1 MRERIFELR
10 KAKTQ
15 LILDVLTSILTQR
28 KRKSASQNR
37 SLDYSPSAMDRGA
50 VKVQIYGFLS
60 LPDDLREYCAAMLE
74 VFDDV
79 HKSTPNVTFEIVS

>member
-1 MRERIFELR
+1 MRKMQQGLSPCKDDKPKYAEIIPFQ
-10 KAKTQ
+10 AGS
-15 LILDVLTSILTQR
+15 DC
-28 KRKSASQNR
+28 
-37 SLDYSPSAMDRGA
+37 SLSAMVRGA